1 MKIDKENENVNYND
15 EEHIYW
21 DKKDNE
27 KYISVTTLIEKFVQ
41 PFDSEFFSKYKAL
54 EKIIPANIFKMKK
67 GGLLATKKIDND
79 FLKSVDITPEQLEE
93 ETQSILNEWSRINK
107 ESCER
112 GTKIHADIENSFYEG
127 DFSIVKDLPLSK
139 DFVCKKNYFDL
150 SSVEKGVFPELMID
164 YKDGVFRIAGQ
175 SDLVIKYGNEIWIK
189 DWKTNKKLDDKSY
202 FNSKTKKYSSMLYP
216 LNGLMDCNLVHYQI
230 QLSTYAWMLKQKHPE
245 FIIKGL
251 EIIHFDHDG
260 NINRY
265 DLEYIPEQVEN
276 MIKFYKRELEHQEF
290 LRKNAPVR

>member
-1 MKIDKENENVNYND
+1 MKVDKENENVNYND

-79 FLKSVDITPEQLEE
+79 FLKSVDITPEQLEV
-93 ETQSILNEWSRINK
+93 ETQNILNEWSRINK

-112 GTKIHADIENSFYEG
+112 GTKIHAEIENSFYEG

-139 DFVCKKNYFDL
+139 EFVCKKNYFDL
-150 SSVEKGVFPELMID
+150 SNVEKGVFPELMID